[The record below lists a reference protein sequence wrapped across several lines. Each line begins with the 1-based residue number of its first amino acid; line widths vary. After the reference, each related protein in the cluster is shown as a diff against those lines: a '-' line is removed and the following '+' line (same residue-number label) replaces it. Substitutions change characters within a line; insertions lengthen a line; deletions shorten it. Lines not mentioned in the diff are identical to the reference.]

1 MQRASPAP
9 SSTHAAPPAA
19 AEPWYSAGM
28 EKRTALPLQ
37 RAQEASRPERSDAAR
52 NRESLLETA
61 RRIIAADGVDAL
73 TMDRLAAESGLGK
86 GTVFRRFE
94 SKAGLFAAL
103 LDSTEKEFQRRY
115 IAGPPPL
122 GPGSPPVDRLV
133 AFGRE
138 RIRVFDTQSD
148 LLREAEAPTPWSDP
162 SVSGAGTASEA
173 HLAMLLRQSGA
184 DIDVPVTAF
193 MLIAALN
200 AVLILPRDA
209 RERIGVPRLADG
221 WETLIRSLLP

>member
-1 MQRASPAP
+1 M
-9 SSTHAAPPAA
+9 
-19 AEPWYSAGM
+19 
-28 EKRTALPLQ
+28 LPLQ
-37 RAQEASRPERSDAAR
+37 RSQEAARPERSDAAR

-61 RRIIAADGVDAL
+61 RHIISTEGVGAL
-73 TMDRLAAESGLGK
+73 TMDRLAADSGLGK

-133 AFGRE
+133 AYGRE
-138 RIRVFDTQSD
+138 RIRVFETQSD
-148 LLREAEAPTPWSDP
+148 LLREANAPTPWDSP
-162 SVSGAGTASEA
+162 GTSGAGTASEA
-173 HLAMLLRQSGA
+173 HLAMLLRQSHA
-184 DIDVPVTAF
+184 DIDVPVTAM

-200 AVLILPRDA
+200 AVMVLPREA
-209 RERIGVPRLADG
+209 RERIGAPRLADG
-221 WETLIRSLLP
+221 WETLVRSVLA

>member
-1 MQRASPAP
+1 
-9 SSTHAAPPAA
+9 
-19 AEPWYSAGM
+19 M

-37 RAQEASRPERSDAAR
+37 RAQEAGRPERSDAAR

-61 RRIIAADGVDAL
+61 RRIISSEGVDAL
-73 TMDRLAAESGLGK
+73 TMDRLAADSGLGK

-115 IAGPPPL
+115 IFGPPPL
-122 GPGSPPVDRLV
+122 GPGSPPVERLV
-133 AFGRE
+133 AYGRE

-148 LLREAEAPTPWSDP
+148 LLREADAPLGAFDP
-162 SVSGAGTASEA
+162 GASGAGTASEA

-184 DIDVPVTAF
+184 DIDVPVVAF
-193 MLIAALN
+193 MLLAALR
-200 AVLILPRDA
+200 AVMILPRDA
-209 RERIGVPRLADG
+209 RQRIGVGRLADG
-221 WETLIRSLLP
+221 WESLVRSLLP